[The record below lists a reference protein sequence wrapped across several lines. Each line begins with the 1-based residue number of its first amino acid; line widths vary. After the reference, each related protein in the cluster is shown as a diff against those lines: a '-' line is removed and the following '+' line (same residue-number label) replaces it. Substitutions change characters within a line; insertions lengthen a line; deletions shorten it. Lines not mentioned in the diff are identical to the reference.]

1 MDMPAAVKALQL
13 AQPIPSFLQELNSS
27 GKKMT
32 SCSQKDPL
40 KSKTKI
46 FNLLL
51 ETKLH
56 CKDNQTPFP
65 QPHRQLIADAAH
77 PKGTTGKSSSL
88 SVQGD
93 SCPVSFGQGAH
104 AFLFGPLENIWRGH
118 TAFKPTLALPW
129 VKLAP
134 RLPWREVSAAVSWTS
149 RFTSTD
155 TPEIEIWEGWT

>member
-13 AQPIPSFLQELNSS
+13 AQPIPSFLKELNSS
-27 GKKMT
+27 GKKM

-40 KSKTKI
+40 KLKTKI

-93 SCPVSFGQGAH
+93 SLILCPLGKVLMPFSLVHLKTSGEDT
-104 AFLFGPLENIWRGH
+104 LPLNPH
-118 TAFKPTLALPW
+118 
-129 VKLAP
+129 
-134 RLPWREVSAAVSWTS
+134 
-149 RFTSTD
+149 
-155 TPEIEIWEGWT
+155 